1 MAAVF
6 FLVMNQMVFSM
17 IEFLG
22 KTSFSFLGRPSE
34 DEELK
39 RLQKV
44 EVGLKL
50 TLAFEVMY
58 LISIYLV
65 KLGMLFLYNRF
76 AKHTKHITVYL
87 RITQVICLI
96 AFAVCIL
103 SLFLSCIPI
112 STFWSLSNS
121 NGGVPLP
128 SPPLPPP
135 PLPK

>member
-6 FLVMNQMVFSM
+6 FLVTNQTVFSM

-22 KTSFSFLGRPSE
+22 KTSFSFLGKQSKT
-34 DEELK
+34 EELK
-39 RLQKV
+39 RIQKIV
-44 EVGLKL
+44 VGLKL

-65 KLGMLFLYNRF
+65 KFGMLFLYCRF

-87 RITQVICLI
+87 RITQVLCLI

-112 STFWSLSNS
+112 SMFWSLSNS
-121 NGGVPLP
+121 NRLPFFKFNVLGGLF
-128 SPPLPPP
+128 
-135 PLPK
+135 